1 LAFREHFVG
10 LTEKPCYFS
19 VIKFNPIEM
28 NKIILLSTLF
38 LFVFGTATIAQG
50 LPKIELSQT
59 WLDEIK
65 SKAPSKL
72 TYASSKTH
80 KVLVFSLHTG
90 FNHWVIPHAEAMV
103 KTITE
108 KAGGF
113 EMTYT
118 KDIMMLDKKTLRQFD
133 AVVMNNNCSI
143 GDHRDMFWDVLKT
156 LPGMDSSS
164 AAKKAAKMEK
174 GFINYVKNGGGLM
187 VLHGGIVMQ
196 NKSQAFGEMMGGS
209 FEYHPKQQKIEVKL
223 VDASHP
229 LVQAFDGKGFTHID
243 EPYIF
248 NKAYNDKNFK
258 PLLYFEAA
266 KIEGLRNPDGDA
278 IRYVSWIKEHGKGRV
293 FYSSPS
299 HNAQSFSN
307 PALLQFFL
315 DGLQYAV
322 GDVACDDSPMGK

>member
-1 LAFREHFVG
+1 M
-10 LTEKPCYFS
+10 
-19 VIKFNPIEM
+19 IKS
-28 NKIILLSTLF
+28 KIILYLFFLSS
-38 LFVFGTATIAQG
+38 FGLLQAQS
-50 LPKIELSQT
+50 LPEIELNEK
-59 WLDEIK
+59 WLNEIK
-65 SKAPSKL
+65 SKAPAKL
-72 TYASSKTH
+72 THPSSKTH
-80 KVLVFSLHTG
+80 KVLIFSLHTG
-90 FNHWVIPHAEAMV
+90 FKHWVIPHTEAV
-103 KTITE
+103 IKTITE

-118 KDIMMLDKKTLRQFD
+118 KDIMLLDKKSLKQYD
-133 AVVMNNNCSI
+133 AIVMNNNCSI

-156 LPGMDSSS
+156 EHGMDSTKAS
-164 AAKKAAKMEK
+164 KKAAKMEK
-174 GFINYVKNGGGLM
+174 GFINYVKKGGGLM
-187 VLHGGIVMQ
+187 VIHGGIVMQ
-196 NKSQAFGEMMGGS
+196 NKSRGFGEMMGGS
-209 FEYHPKQQKIEVKL
+209 FNYHPKQQEIEVKL
-223 VDASHP
+223 VDANHP
-229 LVQAFDGKGFTHID
+229 LVQAFGGTGFTHID

-248 NKAYNDKNFK
+248 NNAYNDKNFK

-315 DGLQYAV
+315 DGLQYTV